1 MMEARLTP
9 YDSELFIM
17 VESLTGKKCVPKR
30 GDGGFFFE
38 VDYSC
43 NRDPEFILAIYDAVS
58 GRLGDR
64 LIKINDDPDASRFI
78 VFAKYSDENYPE
90 LVGKEAISRP
100 NINVGNLFI
109 LRFGSGRKRAVNV
122 TRQNLLRLL
131 EFVGNG
137 QMEIERRPGGKAVFH
152 FVNGGS
158 VFQTAPE
165 YSYIVH
171 VRDDLFEVID
181 GEKFEN
187 EWTRL
192 F

>member
-1 MMEARLTP
+1 MEARLTP
-9 YDSELFIM
+9 YDSELFLM

-30 GDGGFFFE
+30 GDGDFFFE

-43 NRDPEFILAIYDAVS
+43 NRDPQFILALWDAVC
-58 GRLGDR
+58 GRLGER
-64 LIKINDDPDASRFI
+64 LIRITDDPDGSRLL
-78 VFAKYSDENYPE
+78 VFAKFSDENYPE

-109 LRFGSGRKRAVNV
+109 LRFGSGRRRAVNV
-122 TRQNLLRLL
+122 TRQNLARLV

-137 QMEIERRPGGKAVFH
+137 QMEIERSPGGKAVFR

-171 VRDDLFEVID
+171 VRDDLFEVVD

-187 EWTRL
+187 EWLRL